1 MGFVLR
7 LETSHEGLEA
17 AECAGLHAVADARA
31 VDIAPDQ
38 AGVLQDLQVLG
49 HGRLG
54 ERKLVHDVTTHAGLA
69 PDEEA
74 HDLDPSRV
82 AHGLGQGRQ
91 FLVGAFPLDRPEIL
105 AAGITW
111 TASGGQ
117 PDGRRSP
124 GHSSI
129 VIDR

>member
-54 ERKLVHDVTTHAGLA
+54 ERKLVHDVATHAGLP
-69 PDEEA
+69 PDEETD
-74 HDLDPSRV
+74 DLDPSRV
-82 AHGLGQGRQ
+82 AQGPGQGGQ
-91 FLVGAFPLDRPEIL
+91 FLVGDFPLDRSEIL
-105 AAGITW
+105 TAGITW
-111 TASGGQ
+111 TASGSQ
-117 PDGRRSP
+117 PDGARLS
-124 GHSSI
+124 GHFYI
-129 VIDR
+129 VIER

>member
-17 AECAGLHAVADARA
+17 AKYAGLHAVADAWA
-31 VDIAPDQ
+31 VDVPPDQ
-38 AGVLQDLQVLG
+38 ARVLQDLQVLG

-54 ERKLVHDVTTHAGLA
+54 EGKLVHDVATHAGFP
-69 PDEEA
+69 PDEET

-91 FLVGAFPLDRPEIL
+91 FLVGAFPLDRPEVLIT
-105 AAGITW
+105 GITW

-117 PDGRRSP
+117 PDGTRWS
-124 GHSSI
+124 GHPCI